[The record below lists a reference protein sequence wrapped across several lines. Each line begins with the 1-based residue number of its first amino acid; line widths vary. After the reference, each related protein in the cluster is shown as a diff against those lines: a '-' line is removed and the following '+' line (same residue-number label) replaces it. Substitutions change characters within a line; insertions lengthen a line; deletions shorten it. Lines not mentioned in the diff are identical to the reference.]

1 MIVYVMSVPAEAA
14 AGPALTMARSA
25 FVVTVVATVDELFP
39 LFESVVA
46 LEMFAVF
53 ESVVPAA
60 VAELTFAVM
69 VNVAVAPLLNVP
81 MEQVTVPFDPI
92 AGLVQENAGP
102 VFCASLTNVSPAGSA
117 SVNATVVAVDRPL
130 FATVML

>member
-1 MIVYVMSVPAEAA
+1 MSVPAEAA
-14 AGPALTMARSA
+14 AGPDLTMARSA
-25 FVVTVVATVDELFP
+25 FVVTVVLTVDELFP
-39 LFESVVA
+39 LFESGVA

-69 VNVAVAPLLNVP
+69 VNVAIAPLFSVP
-81 MEQVTVPFDPI
+81 MEQVTVPFDPT
-92 AGLVQENAGP
+92 AGLVQENAAP
-102 VFCASLTNVSPAGSA
+102 VFCASLTKVSPAGSA
-117 SVNATVVAVDRPL
+117 SVNATVVAVDGPL